1 MMKPKG
7 ENENEEGLLEYLE
20 DLIGSNQ
27 FKDQIQEQA
36 KEVERLNDERQVRGG
51 GWGRDVWST

>member
-20 DLIGSNQ
+20 DLIGSNMY
-27 FKDQIQEQA
+27 
-36 KEVERLNDERQVRGG
+36 KEKIAEAGAELEKLNEDRQV
-51 GWGRDVWST
+51 